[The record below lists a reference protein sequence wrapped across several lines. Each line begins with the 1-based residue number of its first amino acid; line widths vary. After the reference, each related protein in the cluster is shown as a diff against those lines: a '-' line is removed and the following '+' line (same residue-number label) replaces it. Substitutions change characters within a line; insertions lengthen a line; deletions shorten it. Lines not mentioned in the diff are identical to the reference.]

1 MVKSVAYILRSFPE
15 PSETFIAEE
24 AASLAA
30 FGIRISVFHL
40 LNGDRTTTHPTT
52 QMLLDR
58 AHIRQIRPI
67 SVPAMFVFLL
77 RWLLV
82 APIRTLLTL
91 LASLK
96 HPARWCYFQA
106 LAPAWWC
113 RQHKVDFMHAHFA
126 DTNLQYAA
134 AISAWSG
141 VPFGVTTH
149 GYDLREN
156 PLGVNQASYLF
167 RQANLVVTVSDYNR
181 NHMSRTFGLPTRD
194 IAVVHC
200 GIDLDRFSCV
210 QHPPLLPGQPLHLL
224 NVGRLVPEKGQ
235 DVLLHALAQTRDRG
249 ICFRLDIIGGGP
261 LLESLMALAQQLE
274 IADLVHFHGAQPEA
288 VVRRMHAEAHVF
300 VLPSRSEGLPVAC
313 MEALALCSPT
323 IATRITGVP
332 ELIEDG
338 VSGLLVESEDPIA
351 LADAI
356 SRIYD
361 NPALLDRLADAGRRS
376 VINGFDRRECTHE
389 LIDLWNNAVK
399 KPGPVDAPNR

>member
-24 AASLAA
+24 AASLTAC
-30 FGIRISVFHL
+30 GIRISVFHL
-40 LNGDRTTTHPTT
+40 IDGDRTIAHPTT

-58 AHIRQIRPI
+58 AYIRQIRPI
-67 SVPAMFVFLL
+67 SVPAMLAFLL

-82 APIRTLLTL
+82 APIRTLITL
-91 LASLK
+91 LASLR

-113 RQHKVDFMHAHFA
+113 RQHKVDFLHAHFA
-126 DTNLQYAA
+126 DSNFQYAA
-134 AISAWSG
+134 AMSAWSG

-149 GYDLREN
+149 GYDLREH
-156 PLGVNQASYLF
+156 PLGINQASYLF

-181 NHMSRTFGLPTRD
+181 NYMSSTYGLHTRD

-200 GIDLDRFSCV
+200 GIDLVRFSRV
-210 QHPPLLPGQPLHLL
+210 PHPPLAPGQPLRLL

-235 DVLLHALAQTRDRG
+235 DVLLHALAQTRNRG
-249 ICFRLDIIGGGP
+249 IRFRLDIIGGGP
-261 LLESLMALAQQLE
+261 LLEDLKALAQQLE

-288 VVRRMHAEAHVF
+288 MVKRMHAEAHVF

-323 IATRITGVP
+323 IATRITGIP

-338 VSGLLVESEDPIA
+338 VSGLLVESEDPIG

-356 SRIYD
+356 SRIHD
-361 NPALLDRLADAGRRS
+361 DPALLDRLADAGRMAVMR
-376 VINGFDRRECTHE
+376 GFDRRECTHE
-389 LIDLWNNAVK
+389 LIDLWNHAAQQPGAV
-399 KPGPVDAPNR
+399 DTQHQ